1 MRSVYGGAALD
12 KDRTSVFVAAG
23 KIIMNFDVKNAP
35 SATKDDIS
43 LRRSG
48 NALLIYD
55 VFVWCALICGQVT
68 ASGYRSRRTLS
79 TYLLSSNNHQS
90 FPRDEDT

>member
-1 MRSVYGGAALD
+1 MEGRHSTKTAPAFFL
-12 KDRTSVFVAAG
+12 AAG
-23 KIIMNFDVKNAP
+23 KIIMSFDVKNAP
-35 SATKDDIS
+35 SATKDDIR

-48 NALLIYD
+48 NTLLIYD
-55 VFVWCALICGQVT
+55 AFVWCALICGQVT